1 MKKKNLPVAS
11 LGAVIFAQLNSNHK
25 SDNHSHPQ
33 LEKRD
38 ASRLSRNSPVQGRE
52 KCPHCGSGNLKIG
65 AGLKPGEESRRCN
78 DCKHF
83 LGYSPLRKLKKARK
97 RQELTNC
104 LEILENQGI
113 RGDLAIFILSLAA
126 DGSEVDV

>member
-1 MKKKNLPVAS
+1 MNISIHHSTPNRGLSATSQAPRE
-11 LGAVIFAQLNSNHK
+11 LGDSQKF
-25 SDNHSHPQ
+25 
-33 LEKRD
+33 LEKCD
-38 ASRLSRNSPVQGRE
+38 ASRLSQTSPVQGRE
-52 KCPHCGSGNLKIG
+52 NCPHCGSGNLKIG
-65 AGLKPGEESRRCN
+65 AGLQPGEESRRCN

-113 RGDLAIFILSLAA
+113 RGDVAVFVL
-126 DGSEVDV
+126 GQVGGEV